1 MLKARMCPG
10 SPHAMFK
17 KALIGLQRYKQTKVN
32 PHWWVNSKIER
43 TLSWITSGS
52 FFDFQNSLIP
62 NYLAQCN
69 PCIPFRLFK
78 ATLQRIFL
86 YCSPFFKFLV

>member
-43 TLSWITSGS
+43 AVARYIKTKTKNMKKKRYNWTSTL
-52 FFDFQNSLIP
+52 
-62 NYLAQCN
+62 
-69 PCIPFRLFK
+69 
-78 ATLQRIFL
+78 
-86 YCSPFFKFLV
+86 

>member
-52 FFDFQNSLIP
+52 FLI
-62 NYLAQCN
+62 
-69 PCIPFRLFK
+69 FK
-78 ATLQRIFL
+78 IHL
-86 YCSPFFKFLV
+86 YQII